1 LQQNAAQAL
10 WPDRDAGKRRNE
22 DEMVE
27 IIPAVPARLRQQGMK
42 KGMSRQALW
51 KKSLHCRGA

>member
-1 LQQNAAQAL
+1 LA
-10 WPDRDAGKRRNE
+10 NE

-42 KGMSRQALW
+42 KGMSRQALL
-51 KKSLHCRGA
+51 KKSLHCRGV